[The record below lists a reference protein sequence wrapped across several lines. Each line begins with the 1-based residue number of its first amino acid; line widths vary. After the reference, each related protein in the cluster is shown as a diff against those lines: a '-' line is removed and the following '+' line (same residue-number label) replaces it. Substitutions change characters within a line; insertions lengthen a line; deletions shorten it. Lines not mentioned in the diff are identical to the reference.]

1 MVEYLAGNRLRG
13 LSSEKESIA
22 LSLAD
27 LNAYYKFDEASGN
40 LLNKATTVGS
50 TDEITA
56 DGVNTGVTYSQTGII
71 DESYLYDGTNDFTT
85 VDPLHTSTSNTGSIF
100 FFWKATTFTN
110 GAVPFGLGDTSAN
123 EFIFMELSGTDTINA
138 FCRLAGTTKWV
149 ANCGSYT
156 SPTTTWHSFGITHNG
171 TTSILYKDGVAS
183 TNFTTSTDTSIWVND
198 LPSLDNCRIGCM
210 NRNGTG
216 NGDFFNGN
224 IDELSYWS
232 RALTASEISTLHNS
246 GSGKAIKSPID
257 VVDGSIFYE
266 TDTNKSYV
274 LYNST
279 WSEL

>member
-1 MVEYLAGNRLRG
+1 MVEYLAGNRIRG

-22 LSLAD
+22 VSLTD
-27 LNAYYKFDEASGN
+27 LNAYYKFDESAGN
-40 LLNKATTVGS
+40 LLNKASAVGS
-50 TDEITA
+50 TDAITA
-56 DGVNTGVTYSQTGII
+56 DGVNTGVTYLQSGII
-71 DESYLYDGTNDFTT
+71 DNSYLYDGTNDFTT

-100 FFWKATTFTN
+100 FFWNATTFTS

-123 EFIFMELSGTDTINA
+123 EFIFMELSGTDKINV

-149 ANCGSYT
+149 VNCGSY
-156 SPTTTWHSFGITHNG
+156 SNPQGTWHSFGITHNG
-171 TTSILYKDGVAS
+171 TTSILYRDGVAN

-198 LPSLDNCRIGCM
+198 LPSLDNCRIGCI

-224 IDELSYWS
+224 VDELSYWS

-246 GSGKAIKSPID
+246 GNGKAISSPID
-257 VVDGSIFYE
+257 VTDGSIFYE

-274 LYNST
+274 LSGTT